1 MDSLPLDHQRS
12 PMNSFLKGEFISDLY
27 FFLKNEVC
35 LYAVSVSLCPETFQR
50 ENVLQGF
57 AQGSDMV
64 PCINTTGNCP
74 VDGGEAHSERI
85 REAS

>member
-1 MDSLPLDHQRS
+1 MDSLPLIHQGS

-27 FFLKNEVC
+27 FFLKNEMC

-50 ENVLQGF
+50 KNVLEGF

-64 PCINTTGNCP
+64 PCINTTGNCL
-74 VDGGEAHSERI
+74 VDGGEVCLGRI
-85 REAS
+85 RKAS